1 MKTVIRL
8 QIGGLLSKKFNLPTD
23 GLDKKFPILNRAWKK
38 QEKKILNGLEKITG
52 LEFMQNYVDVFL
64 VNPNGTPSISN
75 PTIVVVK
82 GDSDKF
88 IRLLNHELIHKL
100 CADNTTGINWHFK
113 IQKMFKKENFQT
125 ANHVMVQAIFE
136 ALFTDILKK
145 PKEVVRDIKECQD
158 MPNYKRAWEI
168 VKEEGY
174 KNIIAKLKF

>member
-1 MKTVIRL
+1 
-8 QIGGLLSKKFNLPTD
+8 
-23 GLDKKFPILNRAWKK
+23 
-38 QEKKILNGLEKITG
+38 
-52 LEFMQNYVDVFL
+52 
-64 VNPNGTPSISN
+64 
-75 PTIVVVK
+75 VK